1 MVETYDPNVVLSNTN
16 YNVVGTRPIR
26 HDGLEKV
33 TGRAR
38 YGNDINLPGLLHG
51 KLLRSPYAHALIKS
65 INYEKALAIP
75 GVKAVVT
82 SEDLGQPSDAVADIG
97 EGEIRNIGF
106 LSANCLAHKKALYV
120 GHAPPP

>member
-26 HDGLEKV
+26 HDGLDKV

-65 INYEKALAIP
+65 INYEKALAVP

-82 SEDLGQPSDAVADIG
+82 SEDL
-97 EGEIRNIGF
+97 
-106 LSANCLAHKKALYV
+106 
-120 GHAPPP
+120 